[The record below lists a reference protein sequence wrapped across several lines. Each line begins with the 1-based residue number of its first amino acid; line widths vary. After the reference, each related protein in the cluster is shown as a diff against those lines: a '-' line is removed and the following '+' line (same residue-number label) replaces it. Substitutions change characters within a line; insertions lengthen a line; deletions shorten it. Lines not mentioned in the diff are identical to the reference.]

1 MAPKD
6 YVSRGRGTKKA
17 PPPPSPAL
25 PWVRIVVTLVLVV
38 GFIGFLWT
46 IKDKGPTSSME
57 DAAKTAE
64 SKAQEEDA
72 LPEMT
77 KEEWEFIKTLPE
89 YSVEVEAREQEARER
104 PYLMQCGS
112 FRRENQAQEMK
123 AKIAFLGLIAQVKPS
138 DGNSGR
144 WHRVILGPYTSKRQ
158 AERDRHAIR
167 QSGIR
172 TCRIWDW

>member
-6 YVSRGRGTKKA
+6 YVSRGRSTKKA
-17 PPPPSPAL
+17 PPPPPSL

-38 GFIGFLWT
+38 GFVGFLWT
-46 IKDKGPTSSME
+46 IKDKAPESPAEEATTSADSQSQE
-57 DAAKTAE
+57 DE
-64 SKAQEEDA
+64 

-77 KEEWEFIKTLPE
+77 KEEWAFIKTLPE
-89 YSVEVEAREQEARER
+89 YNVEIEAREQQARER

-112 FRRENQAQEMK
+112 FRRESQAQEMK

-138 DGNSGR
+138 DGDSGR
-144 WHRVILGPYTSKRQ
+144 WHRVILGPYTSKRK

>member
-6 YVSRGRGTKKA
+6 YVSRGRSTKKA
-17 PPPPSPAL
+17 PPPPPSL
-25 PWVRIVVTLVLVV
+25 PWVRIVVTLVLVT
-38 GFIGFLWT
+38 GFMGFLWV
-46 IKDKGPTSSME
+46 IKDKGGESPPIDGASQAEQKSEAE
-57 DAAKTAE
+57 DE
-64 SKAQEEDA
+64 

-77 KEEWEFIKTLPE
+77 KEEWAFIKTLPE
-89 YSVEVEAREQEARER
+89 YSVEVEAREQQARER

-112 FRRENQAQEMK
+112 FRRESQAQEMK

-144 WHRVILGPYTSKRQ
+144 WHRVILGPYASKRQ